1 MSVGS
6 GFGPFSRVSNSFQLN
21 KGIALVGF
29 ESLLCC
35 AAWDKCSDLRSS
47 LGCWCR
53 TASAQ
58 SGPWAVLHGPVL
70 ERSRGGPRGGR
81 LVSAFSVW

>member
-6 GFGPFSRVSNSFQLN
+6 GIGPSSRVINSLQLN

-29 ESLLCC
+29 ESLLCG

-47 LGCWCR
+47 LGCCC
-53 TASAQ
+53 
-58 SGPWAVLHGPVL
+58 
-70 ERSRGGPRGGR
+70 
-81 LVSAFSVW
+81 